1 METEKKIEI
10 AERLIAVLGKGKMWT
25 KGNVVRIYLQGWA
38 TIIDEN
44 TVDINYVKRAD
55 FMAVK
60 AACAKLNLKATRL

>member
-10 AERLIAVLGKGKMWT
+10 AERLIAELGKGKIWH
-25 KGNVVRIYLQGWA
+25 KGEVVRIYLQGWA

-55 FMAVK
+55 FMKVK
-60 AACAKLNLKATRL
+60 DACAKLNLNATRL